1 MGEMMTVSRRTK
13 SLRALHGLSQTEEN
27 PEIIIKNISRM
38 LIVVIL
44 ITWGFSFIGG
54 YSNSVIVLNVLG
66 LLLAI
71 VGMRYPAIGVLGV
84 GLLCTLDPLTR
95 NLLLSGGLWRWNTL
109 NYWLVIVILLNL
121 RLLLRLNDP
130 NSRWLMAFWGI
141 MALML
146 PLSVYVSDGL
156 QDLLNVG
163 ATLGILIYFVKA
175 SRNPQVYY
183 WQGILNGVVGVLG
196 GLAFYLQLG
205 NLPYIN
211 PNSWAAFPMTAL
223 FSIALALPSAKDVKY
238 GRLIL
243 LSLAAVNV
251 IWVFLT
257 GSRGSLL
264 TAMVVVVCYLMILR
278 SISWTTLFL
287 IAGSIAAFWA
297 FNLLWEREAYALSRI
312 QRLFDP
318 TYTIA
323 ERTSGRSDIAATG
336 LKIFQERPFGIGTG
350 SFRAGAILLNIQGG
364 AARPAHSGWIK
375 TLAENGVQ
383 GILIMVFMVGSFLVV
398 GWQRRDKNCFAIGFL
413 VTTVL
418 AVSFVSKEFQGK
430 DLWYLVAGAIP
441 LLNPQHTE
449 NYLNEPIMRS
459 SRRRVRSKEAG
470 IK

>member
-13 SLRALHGLSQTEEN
+13 SLRALHRLSQTEEN
-27 PEIIIKNISRM
+27 PELIIKNISRM

-71 VGMRYPAIGVLGV
+71 VGMRYPAIGVLGA

-109 NYWLVIVILLNL
+109 NYWLAIVILLNL

-183 WQGILNGVVGVLG
+183 WQGIVNGVVGVLG

-223 FSIALALPSAKDVKY
+223 FSIALALPSAKDIKY

-297 FNLLWEREAYALSRI
+297 FNLLW
-312 QRLFDP
+312 
-318 TYTIA
+318 
-323 ERTSGRSDIAATG
+323 
-336 LKIFQERPFGIGTG
+336 
-350 SFRAGAILLNIQGG
+350 
-364 AARPAHSGWIK
+364 
-375 TLAENGVQ
+375 NGK
-383 GILIMVFMVGSFLVV
+383 L
-398 GWQRRDKNCFAIGFL
+398 
-413 VTTVL
+413 T
-418 AVSFVSKEFQGK
+418 
-430 DLWYLVAGAIP
+430 P
-441 LLNPQHTE
+441 
-449 NYLNEPIMRS
+449 
-459 SRRRVRSKEAG
+459 
-470 IK
+470 